1 MTLLYRYVYDDGSV
15 IFNCIDGV
23 FFLGIS
29 SILPI
34 ADGSYCIHFHSL
46 PTLGWMKGSVS
57 RVATLENLDI
67 LVNQEIG
74 ERI

>member
-1 MTLLYRYVYDDGSV
+1 MMTVVSSSIALTE
-15 IFNCIDGV
+15 F

-34 ADGSYCIHFHSL
+34 ADGLYCIHFHSL

-74 ERI
+74 ERM